1 MNCSIVTA
9 CCTFIPRTLSMT
21 RRSFWGEIDRNEVC
35 ARTSIIGLPLLLFLF
50 DEVAAIGTSRREF
63 AQLVSDHVLGHID
76 RHMAAA
82 IVYRNR
88 VSDHLRE
95 YGAGPT
101 PGTDH
106 NFFAFLVQLLNF
118 FEQLGADERPL
129 FQ

>member
-1 MNCSIVTA
+1 MNCSTVTA
-9 CCTFIPRTLSMT
+9 CNTLIPRTLSIT
-21 RRSFWGEIDRNEVC
+21 RRSFWDEMDRNEVC
-35 ARTSIIGLPLLLFLF
+35 ARTSIIGLPLLLLFL

-63 AQLVSDHVLGHID
+63 AQLVSDHILGHVD

-101 PGTDH
+101 PGADH
-106 NFFAFLVQLLNF
+106 DLFAF
-118 FEQLGADERPL
+118 
-129 FQ
+129 